1 MTREYTH
8 AVAHRIL
15 LPNGKRADELIY
27 AANEPHAYEIAHSI
41 ASQGAADI
49 AVIKLSTPT
58 TISDP
63 E

>member
-1 MTREYTH
+1 MREYTH

-15 LPNGKRADELIY
+15 LPNGKQSDELIY
-27 AANEPHAYEIAHSI
+27 AANEEHAHEIAASI
-41 ASQGAADI
+41 ASQGAA
-49 AVIKLSTPT
+49 AVTIIKLSTPT